1 MEGKFCELRLRK
13 TAPIQDPWREY
24 AHLEGRATTTDTMSI
39 VATFHT
45 QERTGGTPAEISSY
59 GTMRH
64 MTTIRPDG
72 VIAANEGLGGLKL
85 RTPLA
90 ELQHLLWAF
99 DVKIGNAESWYELI
113 SLYEARYDLGSVAVG
128 VDVRNGKVFKLIA
141 QDGYVGKLFGTIEV
155 GMNVG
160 VAMSLEPRLF
170 YDDVEEGLFVQG
182 CAGVTLDVPEIDPPP
197 EVVPSYPISAISV
210 YAEEAVAP
218 EGQRGHW

>member
-1 MEGKFCELRLRK
+1 M
-13 TAPIQDPWREY
+13 
-24 AHLEGRATTTDTMSI
+24 TTNTMPI

-45 QERTGGTPAEISSY
+45 DERTSGTPAEVSSY

-64 MTTIRPDG
+64 MMTAILPDRD
-72 VIAANEGLGGLKL
+72 IEANEGLGGLKL
-85 RTPLA
+85 RTPLMDL
-90 ELQHLLWAF
+90 EHLLWGF
-99 DVKIGNAESWYELI
+99 EVRRGSEEGWYELVG
-113 SLYEARYDLGSVAVG
+113 LYEARYDLGPVAIG

-141 QDGYVGKLFGTIEV
+141 QEGYAGKLFGTIEV

-160 VAMSLEPRLF
+160 EAMSLEPRLF
-170 YDDVEEGLFVQG
+170 YDDIEEGLYVRG

-218 EGQRGHW
+218 EGQSGNW